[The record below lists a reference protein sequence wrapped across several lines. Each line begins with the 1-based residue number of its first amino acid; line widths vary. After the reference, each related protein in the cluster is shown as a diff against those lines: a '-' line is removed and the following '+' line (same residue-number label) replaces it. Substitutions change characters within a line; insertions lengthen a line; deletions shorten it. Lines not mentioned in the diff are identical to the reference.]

1 MIRLRTV
8 APAVAAA
15 VFLLAGCSDHD
26 GPLAPDPNDTPVYR
40 SNIYYYSGS
49 PSPGLAWNSPTPQ

>member
-1 MIRLRTV
+1 MTPLRMV

-26 GPLAPDPNDTPVYR
+26 GPHAPDPNETPLYR
-40 SNIYYYSGS
+40 SNIYYYDG
-49 PSPGLAWNSPTPQ
+49 PSPGFASNSPTPR